1 MTTHRYS
8 IIEANKQD
16 NFTLLFASK
25 LKYSPEWA
33 GIMHTHPFTE
43 IFYIIKGKGIIT
55 TNQHQF
61 EVSENNVVIVNPN
74 VEHMEASSSKDPL
87 EFIIIGIEGLNFT
100 DLSEDGDSFSFHK
113 LSNQQNDVKFYFQSI
128 YNEAQEQLTN
138 YENVCHY
145 LLGALIMKLKRQL
158 KLKIEAENQTKLRK
172 EIAQAKQY
180 IYQHF
185 KENITLDILSKLT
198 HLNKFYLSHTFK
210 NEIGRTPIEY
220 LNYCRIEEAKVLLST
235 TNYSI
240 SQIATV
246 IGYSS
251 QSYFSEVFKKY
262 ESTSPSEFRKNLLQ
276 TNDRTRS

>member
-1 MTTHRYS
+1 MTTTRYS
-8 IIEANKQD
+8 ITEANKAE

-33 GIMHTHPFTE
+33 GLTHTHPFTE

-55 TNQHQF
+55 TNQQKF
-61 EVSENNVVIVNPN
+61 EVSTNNVCIVNPN
-74 VEHMEASSSKDPL
+74 VEHMESSSLEDPL
-87 EFIIIGIEGLNFT
+87 EFIIIGIEGLNFQ
-100 DLSEDGDSFSFHK
+100 DLSENGDSFSFHK
-113 LSNQQNDVKFYFQSI
+113 LSNQQNDVKFYFQTI
-128 YNEAQEQLTN
+128 YQEAKEQLEG
-138 YENVCHY
+138 YGDVCHH
-145 LLGALIMKLKRQL
+145 LLGALIMKLQRQL

-172 EIAQAKQY
+172 EIAQAKKY

-185 KENITLDILSKLT
+185 KENITLDKLSQLT
-198 HLNKFYLSHTFK
+198 HLNKFYLSHSFK
-210 NEIGRTPIEY
+210 DEIGRTPIEY
-220 LNYCRIEEAKVLLST
+220 LNYCRVEEAKVLLST

-262 ESTSPSEFRKNLLQ
+262 ESKSPSEFRKAGSSDKN
-276 TNDRTRS
+276 